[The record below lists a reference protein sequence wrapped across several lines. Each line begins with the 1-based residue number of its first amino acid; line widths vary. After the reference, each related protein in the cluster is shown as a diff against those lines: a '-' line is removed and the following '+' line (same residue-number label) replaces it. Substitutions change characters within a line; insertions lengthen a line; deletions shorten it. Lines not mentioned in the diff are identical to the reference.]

1 MVIEDYNNV
10 VKTSDYITKNFQL
23 REFKVSAS
31 FPELASK
38 IKFTNQDLMVI
49 EILCLRVLQPVRDK
63 FGALKILSGKRNEL
77 LNEKVKGSPTSDHL
91 TANACDFTPISG
103 VTTDLVFDWIVE
115 DSGIDF
121 RQIIYYTDENFIHVS
136 CNVPFK
142 TRRNDRFVKE
152 NGVLTKI

>member
-23 REFKVSAS
+23 REFKVSDS

-63 FGALKILSGKRNEL
+63 FGSLKILSGKRNEL
-77 LNEKVKGSPTSDHL
+77 LNEK
-91 TANACDFTPISG
+91 
-103 VTTDLVFDWIVE
+103 
-115 DSGIDF
+115 
-121 RQIIYYTDENFIHVS
+121 
-136 CNVPFK
+136 
-142 TRRNDRFVKE
+142 
-152 NGVLTKI
+152 